1 MKRATRVRGKTPT
14 RASRAAA
21 QVTATRTRLDAAFAC
36 AAFLAGFAVY
46 ANTLGHGF
54 VWDDLIVLDSRVR
67 FYRSALDA
75 FIEPANLRGFPG
87 VFRPL
92 TFASFWLDQRLWW
105 RNALGFHLTS
115 VLLHALNGALV
126 YRLARL
132 LGCGA
137 FAALGG
143 ALLFAVHPIHTEA
156 VAWVTGRVDVLATT
170 CTLLAV
176 TIALRSRT
184 GATSTRAVPPPAAAL
199 PATIALRLAAAHV
212 ATIAVALCA
221 FAAAASKEP
230 GVVTPLLIAAA
241 GTVPRRSERDDTT
254 TAADET
260 TTAATEP
267 PGSSLK
273 DALDRVP
280 WRHVAA
286 AAAGVGAYLVLRQ
299 VNRAADAA
307 HLEPPTLASIGT
319 FVRAFGFYVERL
331 LVPVHLSA
339 YVPVVPDGAVPWSF
353 AALGAIA
360 AALAL
365 RAPRLRV
372 AVFWILVT
380 LAPSMLIILAHIS
393 VTMVAERYL
402 YLPSVGLA
410 LLAAFALTTVAVRDR
425 PRLAAAT
432 VLAAIALGAGAIV
445 QRNRVWHDEVTL
457 WSEVTRRTPGYALP
471 NMNLGLALADA
482 GRLDEAEVAYRAAV
496 DAEGS
501 VTTKRDTLVNLG
513 HLQLRRD
520 RLDDALGF
528 FERATAIA
536 SSASAEYGVGAVYRA
551 RGRAALARGDAQ
563 SAVADFARAAAAL
576 SAALRIDPRHYKS
589 EYLLGTVLYQSGD
602 LTAALEHFR
611 RAVAIAPD
619 TDVGREA
626 AEAARELAAWLAD
639 PTHASAR

>member
-14 RASRAAA
+14 RPSRAAA
-21 QVTATRTRLDAAFAC
+21 QVTATLTRLDAAFAC
-36 AAFLAGFAVY
+36 VAFLAGVAVY

-75 FIEPANLRGFPG
+75 FFEPTNLRGFPG

-105 RNALGFHLTS
+105 RNAFGFHLTS
-115 VLLHALNGALV
+115 VLLHALNAALV
-126 YRLARL
+126 YGLARL
-132 LGCGA
+132 FGCVA

-156 VAWVTGRVDVLATT
+156 VAWVSGRVDVLATT
-170 CTLLAV
+170 FTLLAV

-184 GATSTRAVPPPAAAL
+184 ASGVASTLAVRPAAAGVA
-199 PATIALRLAAAHV
+199 ATL
-212 ATIAVALCA
+212 AVALFA

-241 GTVPRRSERDDTT
+241 GTLPRRDDTT
-254 TAADET
+254 TAASG
-260 TTAATEP
+260 P
-267 PGSSLK
+267 SGPSLS
-273 DALDRVP
+273 DALHRVP

-331 LVPVHLSA
+331 LVPMDLSA

-432 VLAAIALGAGAIV
+432 VLAAVALGAGATV

-501 VTTKRDTLVNLG
+501 VSTKRDTLVNLG

-551 RGRAALARGDAQ
+551 RARAALARGDAQ